1 MLVCGQY
8 RFRSGWR
15 RCLHRRRPWFVAVR
29 LGAGL
34 RALPA
39 LAALA
44 AVAATASAVA
54 PPAAAFAGFRAA
66 GYLGR
71 SMNDGGG
78 VGFGP
83 RLLRCAW
90 LAWCAL
96 TIWIALS
103 IAPILAWRASARFAS
118 CLLSLRSLWLA
129 LALRFALSVFLLVVA
144 LSRAF
149 TLLA

>member
-15 RCLHRRRPWFVAVR
+15 RCLHRRRPRFVAVR

-39 LAALA
+39 LAA
-44 AVAATASAVA
+44 VAATASAVA
-54 PPAAAFAGFRAA
+54 PAAAAFAGFRAA

-78 VGFGP
+78 IGLGP

-90 LAWCAL
+90 LTWCAM